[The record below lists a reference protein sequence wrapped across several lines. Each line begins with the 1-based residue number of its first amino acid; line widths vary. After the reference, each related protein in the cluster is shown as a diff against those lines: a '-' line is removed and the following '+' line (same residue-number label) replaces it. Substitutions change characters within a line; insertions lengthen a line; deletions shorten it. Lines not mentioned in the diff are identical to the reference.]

1 MIAAVSAESS
11 ILITCLMTPESVDE
25 IVFAANGV
33 IANAQP
39 DKILVDLTTSIVAS
53 TQASAARLRQ
63 STGMSWIDAPL
74 TGGVAGA
81 QAGTLVLL
89 AGGDA
94 ADLARFKPV
103 AAAFARR
110 LAHMGPVGTG
120 QATKACNQLI
130 VAANYILI
138 AEMLLLAKNS
148 GLDIS
153 MLPLTLEGGYAD
165 SRMLQMMAPRM
176 IARDFSPQGKNSTML
191 KDLEMIAELA
201 KSTGTPLPITGL
213 VHELWRLHVA
223 RGYADEDGP
232 SIIKMFEKA

>member
-1 MIAAVSAESS
+1 
-11 ILITCLMTPESVDE
+11 
-25 IVFAANGV
+25 
-33 IANAQP
+33 
-39 DKILVDLTTSIVAS
+39 
-53 TQASAARLRQ
+53 
-63 STGMSWIDAPL
+63 
-74 TGGVAGA
+74 
-81 QAGTLVLL
+81 
-89 AGGDA
+89 
-94 ADLARFKPV
+94 
-103 AAAFARR
+103 
-110 LAHMGPVGTG
+110 MGPVGTG